1 MKLNFNSISIHCL
14 TKLTEDDY
22 KKQPEHVA
30 VVSCICALVKFV
42 VQFVENI
49 TYLLFRLFV
58 FSLYSLPL

>member
-1 MKLNFNSISIHCL
+1 MKLNFRSISNHCI

-58 FSLYSLPL
+58 FSFYSLPL